1 MKLNRLLVTASVAVV
16 LCLGAGD
23 LLAQNNAGPGG
34 GRQGRGN
41 FDPAQMR
48 QRMMDNYKEQLE
60 VADDAEWKAIQPL
73 IQGVTDAR
81 MAVGFG
87 GRGMM
92 GPRQRPGGD
101 TAQADQ
107 GQRQRRG
114 LGGQANP
121 DAEALQKAIDAKASK
136 TELKAAL
143 QKYVDSRKAKQ
154 GELEAA
160 QAKLRGVLTPRQE
173 AIAALLGLL

>member
-1 MKLNRLLVTASVAVV
+1 
-16 LCLGAGD
+16 
-23 LLAQNNAGPGG
+23 
-34 GRQGRGN
+34 
-41 FDPAQMR
+41 MR

-60 VADDAEWKAIQPL
+60 VTDDTEWKAIQPL

-92 GPRQRPGGD
+92 GRGQRPGGD
-101 TAQADQ
+101 TAPADQ

-114 LGGQANP
+114 PGGQANP

-136 TELKAAL
+136 AEIKVAL

-173 AIAALLGLL
+173 AIATLLGLL